1 MIDKDLI
8 IREIYE
14 KKIVAIFRGIH
25 PGRCSKAAQALY
37 DGGITMME
45 VTFNQKEADSQYA
58 STLESIRNIAEAGEG
73 KIFVGAGTVMNT
85 KQVVLAYNAGAQY
98 IITPTVDEEVIGLS
112 RDLGMVTMPGAF
124 SATEINNAYKAGADL
139 VKVFP
144 AADMGINYF
153 KSIRGPLG
161 HIPLVAVGGVNINN
175 AKDFLNAGAVA
186 LGIGGNLVDKN
197 LIQNEDYAELTKLA
211 QEYVKSIL

>member
-1 MIDKDLI
+1 MIDKNLI
-8 IREIYE
+8 INEIYE
-14 KKIVAIFRGIH
+14 KKIVAIFRGVH
-25 PGRCSKAAQALY
+25 PNKCAEVAKALY

-45 VTFNQKEADSQYA
+45 VTFNQKEADDQYS

-85 KQVVLAYNAGAQY
+85 KQVVLAYSVGAQY

-112 RDLGMVTMPGAF
+112 KDLGMVTMPGAF
-124 SATEINNAYKAGADL
+124 SATEINNAHKAGADF
-139 VKVFP
+139 VKLFP
-144 AADMGINYF
+144 AADIGINYL

-161 HIPLVAVGGVNINN
+161 YIPLVAVGGIDISN

-197 LIQNEDYAELTKLA
+197 LIQNEDYLGLTKLA
-211 QEYVKSIL
+211 REYVKSIL

>member
-1 MIDKDLI
+1 MIDKNLI
-8 IREIYE
+8 INEIYE
-14 KKIVAIFRGIH
+14 KKIVAIFRGVH
-25 PGRCSKAAQALY
+25 PNKCAEVAKALY

-45 VTFNQKEADSQYA
+45 VTFNQKEADDQYS

-73 KIFVGAGTVMNT
+73 KILVGAGTVMNT
-85 KQVVLAYNAGAQY
+85 KQVVLAYSVGAQY

-112 RDLGMVTMPGAF
+112 KDLGMVTMPGAF
-124 SATEINNAYKAGADL
+124 SATEINNAHKAGADF
-139 VKVFP
+139 VKLFP
-144 AADMGINYF
+144 AADIGINYL

-161 HIPLVAVGGVNINN
+161 YIPLVAVGGIDISN

-197 LIQNEDYAELTKLA
+197 LIQNEDYLGLTKLA
-211 QEYVKSIL
+211 REYVKSIL